1 MHDFLGYHLS
11 RTEHWLDGHC
21 DGRAVFT
28 DDHSSILFVASIVL
42 RTKNNRVA
50 MAFKT
55 RLIQQFS
62 SKAVVS
68 IYVQSLGI
76 SHFDSGRDGQSI

>member
-1 MHDFLGYHLS
+1 
-11 RTEHWLDGHC
+11 
-21 DGRAVFT
+21 
-28 DDHSSILFVASIVL
+28 
-42 RTKNNRVA
+42 

-68 IYVQSLGI
+68 IYVKSLGI